1 MLKRP
6 SPFAPGRRLASAAGR
21 LALAALGWS
30 LLTART
36 FAEGATTQLV
46 PILAQ
51 ATKTT
56 AADPAADAGSGG
68 SWLVLDWLIVVVLIG
83 AALFAICRSSRR
95 N

>member
-6 SPFAPGRRLASAAGR
+6 ARFAPGQWLTLALR
-21 LALAALGWS
+21 LALAALGCS
-30 LLTART
+30 LLAART
-36 FAEGATTQLV
+36 FATDATTQIV
-46 PILAQ
+46 PVLAQ
-51 ATKTT
+51 ATKT

-83 AALFAICRSSRR
+83 GALFAICRSSRR